1 MATTSTSTL
10 KITRNQLAKFC
21 GDDETIRQFEKLF
34 GLVSSLDSSS
44 GGSSDPVATT
54 FETIN
59 KNLNSYPK
67 IFGYSLGK
75 LVSILYTVGSG
86 SITKT
91 LGYAG
96 DKLETVT
103 LSGDTPL
110 GINLTKTLFY
120 SGDDLAAVTYS

>member
-1 MATTSTSTL
+1 MATSTSTL

-34 GLVSSLDSSS
+34 GLVVTLDNSS

-59 KNLNSYPK
+59 QNLNSYPK
-67 IFGYSLGK
+67 QLGYTLGK
-75 LVSILYTVGSG
+75 LTAILYTVGSS

-96 DKLETVT
+96 DTLETIV
-103 LSGDTPL
+103 LSGDTPA
-110 GINLTKTLFY
+110 GINLTKTLVY
-120 SGDDLAAVTYS
+120 SSGDLVNVLYS